1 MRKHFLKVSLIGL
14 LAVSM
19 PMSFTSCK
27 DYDDDIEEINKT
39 TDELSEQL
47 AALKAASEANATAAA
62 AAKTAADAAKAAA
75 DAAQNSADA
84 AAQEA
89 AAAKLEA
96 ELAKQ
101 AAAKA
106 KQEAI
111 DAAIAEIEKL
121 KNSIATQEA
130 FDKLATQVAAIE
142 EGLNKTNGKVD
153 ANAAAIAQLQ
163 IQMKAVEAYKALI
176 EANSSL
182 IKENAKKIAAI
193 ETSITDIQSSI
204 KALQSNID
212 ALESEIEKELDKIEK
227 QITAINADLVTIL
240 SKELRSLVFIP
251 GLYADGIEA
260 VEYEYTAYSIQ
271 NGSKPAIALNNENG
285 VECKLVT
292 SQTNVYSYKVAG
304 SGTFNPLKTIQ
315 YHLNPSSAVVNADDL
330 SFVSRDVE
338 VISRGNNS
346 VAKPQINKDFV
357 SSNDGILSVGFTAE
371 GKNIKT
377 AQSGEGSVFALQ
389 AEIKRAEKEDT
400 TITSDYALLYASKV
414 IPQAIAFNTPSL
426 KNLDCV
432 NTNDEVYRTVNDAI
446 ANVPTLTVNYD
457 GNIDLSSY
465 LAIHYDWDTKTKN
478 AGSHKVWAYGEEAHY
493 GLHYEYALI
502 DYLVGGNATSDSKY
516 AKIDAKTGVLTPCI
530 VDAQG
535 NTLNQQGVSSI
546 GRVPMVRVTVLDDA
560 NKVVLS
566 AFIRVAIAHRA
577 EVKTTAEFN
586 LGEQKF
592 GCNNALA
599 AISWSEV
606 SYQLLEMTATKSK
619 AEFDALYQLVTV
631 ENNGTVQARQYAS
644 NNDANSGF
652 AAHMVGEI
660 TERVDPTDATTT
672 VLQWELTK
680 ENMQWVYEQPNH
692 EYSIYV
698 CYVHRVAPR
707 LNPVIFM
714 PFKISVSKPDGTVS
728 EKNKDYWYGIAAD
741 KSSSKDLKDL
751 DECVRLNVQYPI
763 DGGNTLDYTVDFNQV
778 WVRNTP
784 IISATQG
791 YPSFSASSIYTEQ
804 NGQNGGYKYYFSHL
818 NNRTENGI
826 NYSVEANKA
835 DCIYACSDNP
845 AHGHTGAS
853 ATYENALKHALLA
866 NTGEYNN
873 TVLKANGVEIAKL
886 DQNTGKITYINND
899 EAKRLLNLWDAQEAK
914 LYAYV
919 GICAYNECGLSLAL
933 KDAVYPAYFLR
944 PITVKDNDKGYFVD
958 AKANGSYVN
967 VFDVIDTYDWRSVKF
982 MPSNSWLYAFYG
994 VKGVT
999 VDIPNITT
1007 DMNGSDINS
1016 KKLSDVTTQLKISYM
1031 GVEGKHTENF
1041 DLQEY
1046 NKEGANAAAF
1056 LQEKMGWIKYEN
1068 NGNNVHGFTLRIPV
1082 AIHYDWGTIN
1092 TTIDCEVK
1100 ETM

>member
-62 AAKTAADAAKAAA
+62 AAKTAADAAKTAA
-75 DAAQNSADA
+75 DAAQNSANA

-193 ETSITDIQSSI
+193 ETSIADIQSSI
-204 KALQSNID
+204 KVLQSNID
-212 ALESEIEKELDKIEK
+212 ALESEIEKELDKIAK

-260 VEYEYTAYSIQ
+260 VEYEYTAYSTQ

-292 SQTNVYSYKVAG
+292 SQTNAYSYKVAG

-432 NTNDEVYRTVNDAI
+432 NTNDEVYRTVNEVI
-446 ANVPTLTVNYD
+446 ANEPTLTVNYD
-457 GNIDLSSY
+457 DNIDLSKY
-465 LAIHYDWDTKTKN
+465 LAIHYDWETNTKN
-478 AGSHKVWAYGEEAHY
+478 EGTHKVWAYGEEGHY

-530 VDAQG
+530 VDASG

-546 GRVPMVRVTVLDDA
+546 GRVPMVRVTVLDGD

-566 AFIRVAIAHRA
+566 AFIRISIAHRA

-592 GCNNALA
+592 GCDNAIA
-599 AISWSEV
+599 AISWSEI

-631 ENNGTVQARQYAS
+631 DNNGTIQARQYAS
-644 NNDANSGF
+644 NKDANSGF
-652 AAHMVGEI
+652 AAHMIGEI

-680 ENMQWVYEQPNH
+680 ENMQWVYEQKDH
-692 EYSIYV
+692 TYQIYV

-714 PFKISVSKPDGTVS
+714 PLTISVSKPEGTVS
-728 EKNKDYWYGIAAD
+728 EKIKEYWFGIKDGM
-741 KSSSKDLKDL
+741 SSKDFDG
-751 DECVRLNVQYPI
+751 DACVRMNVQYPI
-763 DGGNTLDYTVDFNQV
+763 NDGNTLDYTVDFNQV
-778 WVRNTP
+778 WVKNTP
-784 IISATQG
+784 LISATPG
-791 YPSFSASSIYTEQ
+791 YPSFSAASIYTAQ
-804 NGQNGGYKYYFSHL
+804 NGQNGGYKYYFSHM
-818 NNRTENGI
+818 NNRSENGI
-826 NYSVEANKA
+826 TYSVEASKA

-845 AHGHTGAS
+845 AHVHSSGYS
-853 ATYENALKHALLA
+853 ATYENAKAHALLA
-866 NTGEYNN
+866 NSGEYNN
-873 TVLKANGVEIAKL
+873 TILKANGVEIAKL
-886 DQNTGKITYINND
+886 DQNTGNITYLNND
-899 EAKRLLNLWDAQEAK
+899 EAKRLLNLWDAQEAR
-914 LYAYV
+914 LYVYV
-919 GICAYNECGLSLAL
+919 GVCAYNECGLSLAL

-944 PITVKDNDKGYFVD
+944 PITMKDNKSGYFVD
-958 AKANGSYVN
+958 AEANGSYVN
-967 VFDVIDTYDWRSVKF
+967 LFDLLDTEDWRSVKF

-999 VDIPNITT
+999 VHLENTT
-1007 DMNGSDINS
+1007 TNMNGGTLGST
-1016 KKLSDVTTQLKISYM
+1016 KLSDVTNEILLTYVGADSSNS
-1031 GVEGKHTENF
+1031 VNF
-1041 DLQEY
+1041 DLSKY
-1046 NKEGANAAAF
+1046 NHEGADAATPLREA
-1056 LQEKMGWIKYEN
+1056 MGQIKYEN
-1068 NGNNVHGFTLRIPV
+1068 NGNNVSGFSLRIPV
-1082 AIHYDWGTIN
+1082 SIHYDWGTLN
-1092 TTIDCEVK
+1092 TTVDCFVK
-1100 ETM
+1100 ATM